1 MNYWNVLIL
10 DDDAYKSDNPKSR
23 RVQYKKLESYEHTG
37 KRFAL
42 TFAENADDARRL
54 LAAAGTD
61 IVLLDVRLP
70 GWGDDDSGEL
80 FGELFR
86 LADKRYTV
94 GLVSNQWNED
104 AMKIVR
110 RFLVKNP
117 EIAMPLFFTLR
128 DFENDAFAVIASQI
142 VAYVRRQRN
151 QYELGLTPET
161 SLRLLHI
168 SDLHFG
174 SDTASRTLAGIGNIT
189 QLCDSIKQCWP
200 ARDGSPAGP
209 DLVLITGDIGNTGH
223 PKDYEDAM
231 EWFQQF
237 STEFQWSLPTPR
249 FLIVP
254 GNHDFSVPL
263 CSAHRIHLGQD
274 NKPTLSDA
282 DGQAQEQLAAYAM
295 LPFSEFVTRV
305 CGIRHLRA
313 GYPLGAWVEFGF
325 SEYGVAFSGFNTSRC
340 HSQASWPLRSIHRDD
355 IAAVNKSFTE
365 REVNTAASEILHI
378 ALSHHSL
385 IRYSGAREEVSN
397 DQECSEHLLGKSW
410 SPQLLLHGHEHRRWG
425 ALPSGTDFLVVAA
438 PTPTKNDSPTQGTTP
453 RGLNLLELPRSRS
466 VVSGIH
472 ARSLVK
478 LEAGWQLLDLP
489 GKPNWTRPHSEQ
501 SNLGN

>member
-10 DDDAYKSDNPKSR
+10 DDGAYPSDEPKSR
-23 RVQYKKLESYEHTG
+23 YVQYKKLENYEHSG

-42 TFAENADDARRL
+42 AFAENAEDARRL
-54 LAAAGTD
+54 LASASAD

-70 GWGDDDSGEL
+70 DWGDDDSGEL
-80 FGELFR
+80 FGELFS
-86 LADKRYTV
+86 LADQRHTV

-110 RFLVKNP
+110 RFLVKSP

-151 QYELGLTPET
+151 QYELGLMADTP
-161 SLRLLHI
+161 LRLLHI

-174 SDTASRTLAGIGNIT
+174 SDTANRTLAGIGNIT
-189 QLCDSIKQCWP
+189 NLCDSIKQCWP
-200 ARDGSPAGP
+200 DREGSPAGP
-209 DLVLITGDIGNTGH
+209 DLVVVTGDVGNTGH
-223 PKDYEDAM
+223 PNDYEDAIR
-231 EWFQQF
+231 WFQQF
-237 STEFQWSLPTPR
+237 ATEFQWTLPTPR

-263 CSAHRIHLGQD
+263 CSAHRIMLGED
-274 NKPTLSDA
+274 NKPVLA
-282 DGQAQEQLAAYAM
+282 DTANQAQEKLAAYAM
-295 LPFSEFVTRV
+295 LPFSEFVTQV
-305 CGIRHLRA
+305 CGNRHLGA
-313 GYPLGAWVEFGF
+313 GYPLGTWVEFGF
-325 SEYGVAFSGFNTSRC
+325 SEYGVAFSGFNTSQC
-340 HSQASWPLRSIHRDD
+340 HNEASWPLRCVHPDD
-355 IAAVNKSFTE
+355 IAAVNKRFPE
-365 REVNTAASEILHI
+365 REDNSDAAAIIHI

-385 IRYSGAREEVSN
+385 VRYPGAREEVSN
-397 DQECSEHLLGKSW
+397 DQECAEHLLGKSW

-425 ALPSGTDFLVVAA
+425 ALPSGPDYLVVAA
-438 PTPTKNDSPTQGTTP
+438 PTPTKNNSSTLATTP
-453 RGLNLLELPRSRS
+453 RGLNLLELPRSGS
-466 VVSGIH
+466 VVSDIH

-489 GKPNWTRPHSEQ
+489 GKHNWSRPPS
-501 SNLGN
+501 G